1 MFPWAHIA
9 IGYLTYTVWTKVWD
23 ARVPGGAATIALAV
37 GTQFPDLL
45 DKPLGWWL
53 GIYDG
58 RGIGHSILAT
68 AVLCVALVVVARRY
82 DREDL
87 AGAFAIGVGT
97 HLVADAAG
105 PLATG
110 SLREAGFLLWPFVS
124 PPTYPKDSLLDH
136 LEVWLVQLRLLSQ
149 SSPLG
154 LLETRFGLQ
163 FALFALLVFVWAL
176 DGFPGLRTALRL
188 FVRSVGRSAS
198 T

>member
-9 IGYLTYTVWTKVWD
+9 IGYLTYTVWTKVWN

-53 GIYDG
+53 GVYDG

-68 AVLCVALVVVARRY
+68 VVLCGALFAVARRY
-82 DREDL
+82 NREDL
-87 AGAFAIGVGT
+87 AGAFTIGVGT

-124 PPTYPKDSLLDH
+124 PPTYPKDSLFDH
-136 LEVWLVQLRLLSQ
+136 LDVWLVQLRLLSQ
-149 SSPLG
+149 VPPAS
-154 LLETRFGLQ
+154 LLESRFGLQ
-163 FALFALLVFVWAL
+163 LALFALLVLVWAL
-176 DGFPGLRTALRL
+176 DGFPGIRTAWRL
-188 FVRSVGRSAS
+188 VGRSVG
-198 T
+198 